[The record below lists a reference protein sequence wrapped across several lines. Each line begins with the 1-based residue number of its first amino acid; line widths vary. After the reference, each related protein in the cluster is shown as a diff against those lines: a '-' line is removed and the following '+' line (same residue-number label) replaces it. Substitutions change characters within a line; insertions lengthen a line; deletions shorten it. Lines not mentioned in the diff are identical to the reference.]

1 MYKKLYFAIFIISF
15 ALYLI
20 STTNG
25 KLVKCNVSVE
35 SKVCFLVDDYV
46 TTGIEKYL
54 DFLFLYEVVIYVLN
68 SNNLRQKYPMLFLQ
82 Q

>member
-1 MYKKLYFAIFIISF
+1 MYKKLYVAIFIISF

-25 KLVKCNVSVE
+25 KLVQCNVSVE

-46 TTGIEKYL
+46 TTGIE
-54 DFLFLYEVVIYVLN
+54 N
-68 SNNLRQKYPMLFLQ
+68 
-82 Q
+82 